1 MCIMYYN
8 SLGILMPPR
17 PFVTQPAAQ
26 PIDSVDGWL
35 HLSIARASSALR
47 SVCAA
52 ILN

>member
-35 HLSIARASSALR
+35 HFDF
-47 SVCAA
+47 V
-52 ILN
+52 ILCRDSG